1 MKAQRA
7 EQKRLAE
14 EAKLLASKKGIKDP
28 NSPLKSA
35 LARKQQPASQKGS
48 VKEQWWNSDN
58 QSTDEIKN

>member
-48 VKEQWWNSDN
+48 VKEQ
-58 QSTDEIKN
+58 